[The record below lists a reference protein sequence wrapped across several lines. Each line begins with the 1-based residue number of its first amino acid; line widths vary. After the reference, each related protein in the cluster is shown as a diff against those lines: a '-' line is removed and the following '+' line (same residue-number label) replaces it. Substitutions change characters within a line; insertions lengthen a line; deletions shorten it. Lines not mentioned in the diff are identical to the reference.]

1 MKIII
6 EGVDGAGKTTLA
18 KILAEKYGLEIC
30 HCTQHD
36 PADFYFYRET
46 LRKENVIWDRH
57 TIGELIYPLIFNR
70 KAQITD
76 VEAKAVIDIAK
87 SEGVKIFVLTAPLE
101 TLYKRLRTRDK
112 DEHPRI
118 LANLSLI
125 DGAFKE
131 CAKRMGVPVIDTTD
145 MTLNEIF
152 ELIETKRR

>member
-6 EGVDGAGKTTLA
+6 EGADGTGKTTLA
-18 KILAEKYGLEIC
+18 KILADKYGLEIC

-57 TIGELIYPLIFNR
+57 TIGELIYPLIFDR
-70 KAQITD
+70 KAKITD

-87 SEGVKIFVLTAPLE
+87 SEDVKIFVLTAPIE
-101 TLYKRLRTRDK
+101 TIYKRLRAREK
-112 DEHPRI
+112 DEHPKI
-118 LANLSLI
+118 LANVSLI

-131 CAKRMGVPVIDTTD
+131 CAKRMGVPIIDTTN

-152 ELIETKRR
+152 ELVEMKRR

>member
-57 TIGELIYPLIFNR
+57 TIGELIYPLIFDR

-87 SEGVKIFVLTAPLE
+87 SEGVQIFVLTAPLE
-101 TLYKRLRTRDK
+101 IIYKRLRTREK

-118 LANLSLI
+118 LANVSLI

-131 CAKRMGVPVIDTTD
+131 CAKRMGVPVIDTTN

-152 ELIETKRR
+152 ELVERK